1 LARSSDQFWALPP
14 LRDAVLVGRV
24 RNRLDQIAALELTLG
39 GRMQGAAYALTT
51 QRRRQWA
58 A

>member
-1 LARSSDQFWALPP
+1 
-14 LRDAVLVGRV
+14 V

-39 GRMQGAAYALTT
+39 GRMQGAAYALAT
-51 QRRRQWA
+51 QGRRQWA